1 MRFAQVVAAVR
12 HGLQN
17 SVTLD
22 LLALGDVVLDA
33 LVLSLLD
40 KLVEALLRVHALAR
54 LVEVVIEAEVGI
66 LERFGDGVAVT
77 SDRAHLH
84 HACLQIEDM
93 ISLVAT
99 LMLRQSIFVQLAGI
113 ERGLRLALHP
123 AQMLDSAVAVV
134 VAQLLVATIDHYT
147 RVLHSE
153 V

>member
-1 MRFAQVVAAVR
+1 
-12 HGLQN
+12 
-17 SVTLD
+17 
-22 LLALGDVVLDA
+22 
-33 LVLSLLD
+33 
-40 KLVEALLRVHALAR
+40 
-54 LVEVVIEAEVGI
+54 
-66 LERFGDGVAVT
+66 
-77 SDRAHLH
+77 
-84 HACLQIEDM
+84 M

-134 VAQLLVATIDHYT
+134 VAQLLVAAIDHYT

>member
-1 MRFAQVVAAVR
+1 MRFAQVVATVR

-33 LVLSLLD
+33 LVLPLLD

-77 SDRAHLH
+77 SDRTHLH
-84 HACLQIEDM
+84 HACL
-93 ISLVAT
+93 
-99 LMLRQSIFVQLAGI
+99 
-113 ERGLRLALHP
+113 
-123 AQMLDSAVAVV
+123 
-134 VAQLLVATIDHYT
+134 
-147 RVLHSE
+147 
-153 V
+153 